1 MKNFRYLILII
12 LFVSLNLNAEVYLT
26 ENSHTKVGFMISHLM
41 IAEVDGKFTDF
52 EASFGYDVSKKQLKD
67 VKAKI
72 KVASID
78 TEDKKRDDHLRSADF
93 FDVAKYPNLTFTST
107 EMITIS
113 PGETKNLRG
122 KLTIKNITKDVVLK
136 VTYKGNVKDPMGN
149 ERIVFDAETKIDRRD
164 FDITYGPRFV
174 IGNEVYIKINGEA
187 LIMNQMK
194 K

>member
-1 MKNFRYLILII
+1 MKRMLVIQLFFLI
-12 LFVSLNLNAEVYLT
+12 VNLNADNFKVDKT
-26 ENSHTKVGFMISHLM
+26 VTKIGFSIGNLIFSKV
-41 IAEVDGKFTDF
+41 EGNFSVFDS
-52 EASFGYDVSKKQLKD
+52 SFDYDVNTSQLKD
-67 VKAKI
+67 IKAFI
-72 KVASID
+72 QVESID